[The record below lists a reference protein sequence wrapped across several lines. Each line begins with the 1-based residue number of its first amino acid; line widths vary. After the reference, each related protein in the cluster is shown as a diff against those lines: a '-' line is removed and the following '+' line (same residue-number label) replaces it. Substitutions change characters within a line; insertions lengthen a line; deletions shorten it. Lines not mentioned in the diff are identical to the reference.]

1 MREYGIG
8 RAVTR
13 VEDRRLL
20 SGQGRYTDDHKF
32 AGEVHLYVLRSP
44 HASARI
50 KSIDGRAAEQM
61 PGVLAVLTGADAVAD
76 GLGPIP
82 SRVKRPSPDGTP
94 NVEPPY
100 HTLAVD
106 RVRFVGDAVVAVVAE
121 TLSLARDAAEQ
132 VVIDYDVLP
141 AVTATA
147 EAPGPDAAQVWDEA
161 PGNICFHHEEGDED
175 RVAAAFAEAA
185 HVSRLDY
192 TIDRISA
199 NPMEPRNAVGQYD
212 PADGRYTLT
221 AGIQA
226 PHSVRGD
233 LARYVLKVP
242 ESRVRVISPD
252 CGGGFGMKES
262 LYPENVLVVWAARRL
277 GRPVRWQSYR
287 GEAHLADYHA
297 RDLVSTVELALDAA
311 GRFLAIRVETTSNL
325 GAYLCVQGN
334 HSPVANLGGLA
345 GTYTTPAIFARVL
358 GVFTHT
364 SPTAPYRGAG
374 RPEVTYAVERIIDQA
389 GREMGIDRIEL
400 RRLNMIPADAMPY
413 DTGFVFT
420 YDSGEFERSMDAVL
434 DLADWSGFESRRAEA
449 EARGRRR
456 GIGLSSFIEIAGGPP
471 NNPYEEHVEVRFDA
485 NGGATLI
492 AGTHSHGQGH
502 ETVFTQLMVE
512 ALGLEPESVRVVY
525 GDTDQVFHGRGTIGS
540 RSAAL
545 VSNALHF
552 AAEKIITQGKLIA
565 GHLLEAA
572 PADIDFRDG
581 QFEISGTD
589 RAIDIAAVAA
599 ASFDHDRR
607 PHDLEAGLAAA
618 ATVSPTGPTFPNGC
632 HVCEVEVDEATGVV
646 TVVGYWVVDDVG
658 RIINPTLVDGQ
669 IHGGVAQGI
678 GEALMEVM
686 RYDAADGQLLSGSF
700 MDYAMPR
707 ADTLPAIAIET
718 REVPARTNVLG
729 IKGCGEAGTIGALPA
744 VINAIV
750 DALAPL
756 GVHHVDMPA
765 TPETVWRAIRQATG
779 GATDGES

>member
-20 SGQGRYTDDHKF
+20 SGQGRYTDDHRF
-32 AGEVHLYVLRSP
+32 PGEAVLYVLRSP

-50 KSIDGRAAEQM
+50 EDIDREAAQRM
-61 PGVLAVLTGADAVAD
+61 PGVVAVLTGADAVAD
-76 GLGPIP
+76 GLGSIP
-82 SRVKRPSPDGTP
+82 SRVKRPAPDGTP

-100 HTLAVD
+100 PVLAVD
-106 RVRFVGDAVVAVVAE
+106 RVRFVGDAVVAVIAE
-121 TLSLARDAAEQ
+121 SLNTARDAAEQ
-132 VVIDYDVLP
+132 VVIDYAVLP

-147 EAPGPDAAQVWDEA
+147 DAPRPDAPRVWDEA
-161 PGNICFHHEEGDED
+161 PGNVCFHHQEGDEE
-175 RVAAAFAEAA
+175 RVAAAFAGAA
-185 HVSRLDY
+185 HVSRLAY
-192 TIDRISA
+192 TIERISA
-199 NPMEPRNAVGQYD
+199 NPLEPRNSVGLYD
-212 PADGRYTLT
+212 PADGRYTLY

-233 LARYVLKVP
+233 LARFVLKVP
-242 ESRVRVISPD
+242 ESRVRVVSPD

-277 GRPVRWQSYR
+277 GRPVRWQCDR

-297 RDLVSTVELALDAA
+297 RDIVSEVELALDPD
-311 GRFLAIRVETTSNL
+311 GRFLAIRVETTANL

-374 RPEVTYAVERIIDQA
+374 RPEATYAIERIIDQA
-389 GREMGIDRIEL
+389 ARETGIDRVEL
-400 RRLNMIPADAMPY
+400 RRRNMIPADAMPY

-434 DLADWSGFESRRAEA
+434 ELADWSGFEARRAAA

-471 NNPYEEHVEVRFDA
+471 NKPFEEHVEVRFDPD
-485 NGGATLI
+485 GGATLI

-512 ALGLEPESVRVVY
+512 ALGVAPESVRIVY

-545 VSNALHF
+545 VSNALNF
-552 AAEKIITQGKLIA
+552 AAKKIVAQGKLIA

-572 PADIDFRDG
+572 PADIEFGDG
-581 QFEISGTD
+581 QFEIRGTN
-589 RAIDIAAVAA
+589 RGIDIASVARA
-599 ASFDHDRR
+599 AFDHDRR

-618 ATVSPTGPTFPNGC
+618 ATLSPAGPTFPNGC

-646 TVVGYWVVDDVG
+646 EVVAYWVVDDVG

-669 IHGGVAQGI
+669 VHGGVAQGI

-686 RYDAADGQLLSGSF
+686 RYDAQDGQLLSGSF

-707 ADTLPAIAIET
+707 ADDLPPITIET
-718 REVPARTNVLG
+718 REVPARTNALG

-744 VINAIV
+744 VMNAIV

-756 GVHHVDMPA
+756 GVRHLDMPA
-765 TPETVWRAIRQATG
+765 TPETVWRAISQAAD
-779 GATDGES
+779 GAS